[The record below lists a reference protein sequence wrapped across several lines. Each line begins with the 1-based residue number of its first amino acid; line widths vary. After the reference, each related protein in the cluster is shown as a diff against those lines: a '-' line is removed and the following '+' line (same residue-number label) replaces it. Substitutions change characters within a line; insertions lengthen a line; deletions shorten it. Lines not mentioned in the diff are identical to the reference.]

1 MILKIAKINENLI
14 ANTLLFILSHS
25 LFNLFCQK
33 IQLKTI
39 HIFYNRSLLTRYLK
53 ILFFFLSQSTELIIS
68 FLFLTEKLPSSQSRS
83 FQPDGNYFYTNN
95 NSESLIISSI
105 FFSSIPAT
113 SAI

>member
-53 ILFFFLSQSTELIIS
+53 RLFFFLSQSTELIIS
-68 FLFLTEKLPSSQSRS
+68 FLFLTEKMKTVLLQSVS
-83 FQPDGNYFYTNN
+83 F
-95 NSESLIISSI
+95 
-105 FFSSIPAT
+105 
-113 SAI
+113 